1 MITAGR
7 KCVMTY
13 MTLHLN
19 LPPSIITIISD
30 FILFFLLIY
39 IVIKPCVHSVWFA
52 AKAVGSQRGQGG
64 VHSDG
69 RDVHVS
75 TRGVQRL
82 FHQEPA
88 WRAVRTHLQQCGWGC
103 EVLEALSFLCLWLV
117 ICHSC
122 WVLNTLLSCL
132 LGMAYLTADKQ
143 LQYFMMF
150 IASY

>member
-13 MTLHLN
+13 MSLHLN
-19 LPPSIITIISD
+19 LPPSIHYFWFYFF
-30 FILFFLLIY
+30 FIFLLIY
-39 IVIKPCVHSVWFA
+39 IVIRPCVHSVWFA

-64 VHSDG
+64 VHRDG

-75 TRGVQRL
+75 TGGVQRL

-88 WRAVRTHLQQCGWGC
+88 WRTVRTHLQQRGWGC
-103 EVLEALSFLCLWLV
+103 EVLEALSSLCLWSV

-122 WVLNTLLSCL
+122 EVLITLLSCL
-132 LGMAYLTADKQ
+132 FRMAYLTADKQ
-143 LQYFMMF
+143 LQYFMVF